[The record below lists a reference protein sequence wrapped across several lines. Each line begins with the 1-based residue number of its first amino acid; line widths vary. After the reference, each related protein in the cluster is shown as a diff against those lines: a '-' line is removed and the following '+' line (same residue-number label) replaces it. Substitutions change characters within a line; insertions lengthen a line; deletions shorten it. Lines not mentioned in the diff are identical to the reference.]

1 MLMNM
6 TIGFAVMTTCL
17 MLQTALLIATFRY
30 YVHHTDLLDSP
41 SVLTSLYVINAVMAV
56 LVAGNL
62 GQIAVWGLLFVWL
75 GEFHS
80 FSEAFYH
87 SAVNFATLGYGDIV
101 MSPAHRL
108 LGPLEAINGV
118 LMFGVSTATL
128 MAALQDATKRMI
140 NQRRSR
146 K

>member
-17 MLQTALLIATFRY
+17 MLQTALLIAAFRY

-41 SVLTSLYVINAVMAV
+41 SVLTSLFVINAVMAV

-75 GEFHS
+75 GEFQS

>member
-1 MLMNM
+1 MLMNI

-17 MLQTALLIATFRY
+17 MLQTALLIAAFRY

-41 SVLTSLYVINAVMAV
+41 SVLTSLFVINAVMAV

-62 GQIAVWGLLFVWL
+62 GQIAVWGLLFVWV
-75 GEFHS
+75 GEFQS

>member
-17 MLQTALLIATFRY
+17 MLQTALLIAAFRY

-118 LMFGVSTATL
+118 LMFVVSTATL

>member
-17 MLQTALLIATFRY
+17 MLQTALLIAAFRY

-62 GQIAVWGLLFVWL
+62 GQIAVWG
-75 GEFHS
+75 
-80 FSEAFYH
+80 
-87 SAVNFATLGYGDIV
+87 ATLCL
-101 MSPAHRL
+101 AW
-108 LGPLEAINGV
+108 
-118 LMFGVSTATL
+118 
-128 MAALQDATKRMI
+128 
-140 NQRRSR
+140 
-146 K
+146 

>member
-17 MLQTALLIATFRY
+17 MLQTALLIAAFRY

-41 SVLTSLYVINAVMAV
+41 SVLTSLFVINAVMAV

-62 GQIAVWGLLFVWL
+62 GQIAVWGLLFVWV
-75 GEFHS
+75 GEFQS

>member
-17 MLQTALLIATFRY
+17 MLQTALLIAAFRY